1 MSLSDQVAALEADR
15 DALKF
20 KCEDLMR
27 RLQTQMGAIA
37 EGRGERDSLRK
48 VVQRQAVLI
57 GRYQDFLSKLFHSTK
72 DLEQAKAN
80 AKEVMP
86 GAKPSHV
93 ATVAGAG
100 SRNRAL
106 NCEPSGPW
114 SPNGLKPQPSKVASL
129 TDRIRKI
136 GGAA

>member
-93 ATVAGAG
+93 AQPPLAHLPVGAK
-100 SRNRAL
+100 
-106 NCEPSGPW
+106 
-114 SPNGLKPQPSKVASL
+114 PNGSTITSL